1 MSGLNKAHMVM
12 LHNVHTCMN
21 SGLHLMVIA
30 LLISRVMAL
39 KVCLCVCDIET
50 GFGQCIFV
58 INSKLLIL
66 ELMMCSAVSALV
78 LNQPPVKFYEMY
90 NIPAY

>member
-1 MSGLNKAHMVM
+1 MAVSTRLNKAHMVM

-30 LLISRVMAL
+30 LLISRVML
-39 KVCLCVCDIET
+39 KVCLCVGDIEA

-58 INSKLLIL
+58 INSKLLIVEVML
-66 ELMMCSAVSALV
+66 YSAVSALY
-78 LNQPPVKFYEMY
+78 QPPVKCT
-90 NIPAY
+90 IHL